1 MQDQGKAFDHKLLV
15 PDLWQQEALR
25 YLREGLDVVLHAPT
39 GAGKTFV
46 FEMLMDSGWRGRA
59 IYTVPTRALANDKA
73 REWMEKGWDVGVC
86 TGDLRFHP
94 DAQVTVATLETQRSS
109 TLKGQG
115 PDLMVIDEYQMLG
128 DLQRGVNYE
137 VVLAMAP
144 PDTQLLL
151 MSGSVANP
159 ETVADWLESNGRKV
173 ELVSEGKRPVP
184 LEEIFADAL
193 PRHFSESVRGHWPKI
208 VTAAL
213 GANMGPVLLFAPKR
227 LMAEDI
233 AQQLATGLPPDEPL
247 ALSPEQKKLAGKTL
261 IKLLK
266 RRIAPHHSGLD
277 YKQRAGLIEPL
288 AKAGQLR
295 AVVSTT
301 GLGAG
306 VNFSM
311 RSVIVT
317 DREYRVDDERL
328 LLRPDELLQMFG
340 RAGRRGLDERGYAIV
355 APRKPR
361 LSEARPLPLRPSNR
375 VDWCSLLEVM
385 RTAGA
390 KELSPT
396 QEAENFANR
405 LFRDEPVPL
414 GFEAFLSKQRAV
426 KKQPVVS
433 SSEKRD
439 SSRDEVIE
447 MLNSED
453 RWERRRGPVKI
464 QLADAL
470 FRVGEEWRPALSCP
484 ETLAGVKAGSLW
496 RRGRGRNRTYG
507 RELPVARF
515 PEEEGEGRVA
525 LLKSFR
531 RRLREHFKEANPKL
545 LRRYGKKLWSLESL
559 EKSFGPFFPDLAS
572 GGRLTA
578 LVERNGLIS
587 ARLDYGKA
595 HAYGWKD
602 QRGETLLNPPL
613 RKRKKEWT
621 SPFTDSADEGLGP
634 DATLAETWFHLGLID
649 REGCPTRR
657 GTVFSFFHQGEGL
670 AVAAALED
678 ESYPIEEMIHDLA
691 NLRAGH
697 RFAALAGEGSR
708 LGAICQRNYGDVTC
722 GGYLRRGLPP
732 EYGDGAAEAVRET
745 LAHPE
750 GKQDL
755 FDDELRSGDLER
767 AHLEWKS
774 LLSLIAHAPN
784 MEWDRWKALQT
795 EARSLSET
803 NARGK
808 ELPKL
813 PPLEP
818 EQRKRHQSRLQRGR
832 ESDPVISSQ
841 R

>member
-1 MQDQGKAFDHKLLV
+1 
-15 PDLWQQEALR
+15 
-25 YLREGLDVVLHAPT
+25 
-39 GAGKTFV
+39 
-46 FEMLMDSGWRGRA
+46 
-59 IYTVPTRALANDKA
+59 
-73 REWMEKGWDVGVC
+73 
-86 TGDLRFHP
+86 
-94 DAQVTVATLETQRSS
+94 
-109 TLKGQG
+109 
-115 PDLMVIDEYQMLG
+115 
-128 DLQRGVNYE
+128 
-137 VVLAMAP
+137 
-144 PDTQLLL
+144 
-151 MSGSVANP
+151 
-159 ETVADWLESNGRKV
+159 
-173 ELVSEGKRPVP
+173 
-184 LEEIFADAL
+184 
-193 PRHFSESVRGHWPKI
+193 
-208 VTAAL
+208 
-213 GANMGPVLLFAPKR
+213 
-227 LMAEDI
+227 
-233 AQQLATGLPPDEPL
+233 
-247 ALSPEQKKLAGKTL
+247 
-261 IKLLK
+261 
-266 RRIAPHHSGLD
+266 
-277 YKQRAGLIEPL
+277 
-288 AKAGQLR
+288 
-295 AVVSTT
+295 
-301 GLGAG
+301 
-306 VNFSM
+306 
-311 RSVIVT
+311 
-317 DREYRVDDERL
+317 
-328 LLRPDELLQMFG
+328 
-340 RAGRRGLDERGYAIV
+340 
-355 APRKPR
+355 
-361 LSEARPLPLRPSNR
+361 
-375 VDWCSLLEVM
+375 
-385 RTAGA
+385 
-390 KELSPT
+390 
-396 QEAENFANR
+396 
-405 LFRDEPVPL
+405 
-414 GFEAFLSKQRAV
+414 
-426 KKQPVVS
+426 
-433 SSEKRD
+433 
-439 SSRDEVIE
+439 
-447 MLNSED
+447 
-453 RWERRRGPVKI
+453 
-464 QLADAL
+464 
-470 FRVGEEWRPALSCP
+470 
-484 ETLAGVKAGSLW
+484 
-496 RRGRGRNRTYG
+496 
-507 RELPVARF
+507 
-515 PEEEGEGRVA
+515 EGEGRVA

-531 RRLREHFKEANPKL
+531 RRLREHFKEVNPKL